1 MRGWAVRS
9 VRGQGLIN
17 QDDYDVLKQV
27 IGWMIEVVEFN
38 LFEYSDIMTSESELF
53 EHTSLPAHIFI
64 QLTKK
69 EYWLGLFVL
78 LRQMDVDT
86 MQSCFM
92 SFTGHHEFLNII
104 VLPMANQEPVEG
116 TLYFVYQVL
125 TFSVTICMYV
135 QLCEM

>member
-1 MRGWAVRS
+1 
-9 VRGQGLIN
+9 
-17 QDDYDVLKQV
+17 
-27 IGWMIEVVEFN
+27 MIEVVEFN

>member
-27 IGWMIEVVEFN
+27 IGWMIKVVEFK
-38 LFEYSDIMTSESELF
+38 LFENSDTMTSESKPF
-53 EHTSLPAHIFI
+53 EYTCLPTHIFI
-64 QLTKK
+64 QLTIK

-104 VLPMANQEPVEG
+104 VSPMESKGFVEG
-116 TLYFVYQVL
+116 ILFIR
-125 TFSVTICMYV
+125 F
-135 QLCEM
+135 

>member
-27 IGWMIEVVEFN
+27 IGWMIKVVEFN
-38 LFEYSDIMTSESELF
+38 LFEQYSNIMTSESEPF
-53 EHTSLPAHIFI
+53 EYTSLPAHIFI
-64 QLTKK
+64 QLTIK

-104 VLPMANQEPVEG
+104 VSPMANQGKVEG
-116 TLYFVYQVL
+116 ILFIR
-125 TFSVTICMYV
+125 F
-135 QLCEM
+135 

>member
-17 QDDYDVLKQV
+17 QDDYDILKQV

-38 LFEYSDIMTSESELF
+38 LFENCDLLASESKPLEY
-53 EHTSLPAHIFI
+53 TSLPAHIFI
-64 QLTKK
+64 KLTMK

-78 LRQMDVDT
+78 LRQMDVET

-92 SFTGHHEFLNII
+92 SFTGHHEFFNII
-104 VLPMANQEPVEG
+104 VSPMENQELMEG
-116 TLYFVYQVL
+116 ILFIR
-125 TFSVTICMYV
+125 F
-135 QLCEM
+135 

>member
-53 EHTSLPAHIFI
+53 EHPSLPAHIFI
-64 QLTKK
+64 QLTIK

-116 TLYFVYQVL
+116 TLFCL
-125 TFSVTICMYV
+125 SGFDLFSYNFYV
-135 QLCEM
+135 RTTL